1 MVGNRV
7 VGRQVAAT
15 KSSRMGDFSKRTLW
29 RDCYRYRFQ
38 STKKPVT
45 SLQQPDHYRRC
56 VKGLGI
62 PPYRSTS
69 TKALSTSSTFQR
81 SFSFPASRS
90 TRDRSALKYVPSV
103 LPLARVTRV
112 S

>member
-1 MVGNRV
+1 MADMVLICDHGGNMARLL
-7 VGRQVAAT
+7 QVP
-15 KSSRMGDFSKRTLW
+15 L
-29 RDCYRYRFQ
+29 Q

-103 LPLARVTRV
+103 LPLARGTRV

>member
-1 MVGNRV
+1 MV
-7 VGRQVAAT
+7 AI
-15 KSSRMGDFSKRTLW
+15 W
-29 RDCYRYRFQ
+29 RDFYRYRFQ

-45 SLQQPDHYRRC
+45 SLQQSDHYRRC

-103 LPLARVTRV
+103 LPLARGPRGSWAGVIWGARGSWV
-112 S
+112 AGGAPGG